1 MEIITQDSVAGV
13 LARLEEPFASKDV
26 KWLVAATSRD
36 NRKGRVTPYADPRAY
51 TDRLNE
57 VVTPSG
63 WTREYTVHTV
73 SPITRMKKDKAVQSG
88 KVLVTCVVTIPG
100 VGTHC
105 GSGEEW
111 ADDENAMTSAEAQA
125 FKRACSCFG
134 LGRYFYSFGEMW
146 VEVNDYRQPKQ
157 LPNLPAWALPAN
169 ERGKNGN
176 DAPGKHQERASGS
189 ASRGEVQIPKGPL
202 DATVTDEIAGCRRD
216 LGATLFMDVLERV
229 AHVRSPRDI
238 PNQKMQQTVLSSMRT
253 CVGGMQ
259 RIREI
264 AASLAETEFYAILD
278 RLNIQSLDR
287 IPSFEVFQELGR
299 AMTAAAEGTAA

>member
-1 MEIITQDSVAGV
+1 MESTQTTADI

-63 WTREYTVHTV
+63 WTRVYTVHTV
-73 SPITRMKKDKAVQSG
+73 SPVTRMKKDKPVQSG

-100 VGTHC
+100 VGAHC

-134 LGRYFYSFGEMW
+134 LGRYFYNFGEMW
-146 VEVNDYRQPKQ
+146 VELNDYRQPKQ
-157 LPNLPAWALPAN
+157 LPNLPAWALPPN
-169 ERGKNGN
+169 ERGRSRNG
-176 DAPGKHQERASGS
+176 APLKDQEPSFARA
-189 ASRGEVQIPKGPL
+189 ARGEVQIPKGPL
-202 DATVTDEIAGCRRD
+202 DATVTDEITGCKRD
-216 LGATLFMDVLERV
+216 LGATLFMDVLEIV

-238 PNQKMQQTVLSSMRT
+238 PNQNLQETVLSSMKT
-253 CVGGMQ
+253 CVRGMQ

-264 AASLAETEFYAILD
+264 AASLAETEFFAILD
-278 RLNIQSLDR
+278 KLNIQSLDR
-287 IPSFEVFQELGR
+287 IPSFKVFQELGR
-299 AMTAAAEGTAA
+299 AMTAAAEETAA